1 MIIDLKMEDFSTLI
15 RDNLVI
21 VDFYADWCA
30 PCKMLGP
37 ILEEIALEKNMKLV
51 KVNVDNHE
59 DLARTYKVMSI
70 PYVLIFKNGEII
82 NKFIGYLPKSNIL
95 KEIENI

>member
-1 MIIDLKMEDFSTLI
+1 MIIDLKMEDFDTLI

-70 PYVLIFKNGEII
+70 PYVLIFKNGEIV

>member
-1 MIIDLKMEDFSTLI
+1 MIIDLKMEDFNTLI

-70 PYVLIFKNGEII
+70 PYVLIFKNGEIV

>member
-1 MIIDLKMEDFSTLI
+1 MIIDLKMEDFNTLI
-15 RDNLVI
+15 RDNLVL

-70 PYVLIFKNGEII
+70 PYVLIFKNGEIV